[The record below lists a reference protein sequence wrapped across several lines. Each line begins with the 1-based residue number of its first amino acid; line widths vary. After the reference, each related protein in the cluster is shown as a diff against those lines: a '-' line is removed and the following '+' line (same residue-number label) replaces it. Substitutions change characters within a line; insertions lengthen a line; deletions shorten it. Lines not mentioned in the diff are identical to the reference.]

1 MLSAAPVRASSA
13 PTSFF
18 TSGRHDPHAAPAR
31 VHAFTPATSVQPS
44 SVTAQ
49 RIVAPEF
56 LRSYQ
61 PDLVIVMNS
70 VYVPEI
76 TAMLASLDLTPEV
89 RAL

>member
-1 MLSAAPVRASSA
+1 V
-13 PTSFF
+13 SFLTTLGLGGEIEYAVDINPYRQGCF
-18 TSGRHDPHAAPAR
+18 MPI
-31 VHAFTPATSVQPS
+31 
-44 SVTAQ
+44 TAQ